1 MPNQFKLFNPSSVP
15 ELDVAKMRA
24 RRLALGLTAWE
35 CSMSLFNEAGMWEQF
50 EAGNVASLE
59 SGAVFFFADLLLCR
73 YDDLLTRRCR
83 IDELPEMLKVID
95 SSRVSVRKNRPADD
109 RASFATGSRSSGL
122 AHANNSQN

>member
-1 MPNQFKLFNPSSVP
+1 MSNQFKIFNPSSVP

-24 RRLALGLTAWE
+24 RRLKLGLTARE
-35 CSMSLFNEAGMWEQF
+35 CSKSLFKEAGIWEQF

-95 SSRVSVRKNRPADD
+95 SSRVSVRQKRPADD
-109 RASFATGSRSSGL
+109 RANVATGSRSAGL
-122 AHANNSQN
+122 ANANYSRN